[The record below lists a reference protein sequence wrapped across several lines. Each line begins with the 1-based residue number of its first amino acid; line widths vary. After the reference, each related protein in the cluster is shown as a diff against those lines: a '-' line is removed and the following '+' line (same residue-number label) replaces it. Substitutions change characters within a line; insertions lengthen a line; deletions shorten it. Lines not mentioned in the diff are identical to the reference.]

1 MARSDSPHEEE
12 ATMAEINDPV
22 ARQVQSVVLAPGA
35 GRDISLGPAGTV
47 TLKAVAA
54 DTGGALSAYE
64 CVVPPATAGP
74 PTHLH
79 RDWDEAFYVLEGEM
93 TFLIDG
99 RTHRASAGSFVFIPR
114 GILHTFWNAS
124 DAPATQLTV
133 FTPAGIEAYF
143 EEVTRV
149 LADGGDE
156 AIDAAAALMAKHD
169 MIVPP
174 ATGPAYGALTPADR
188 PER

>member
-1 MARSDSPHEEE
+1 MATDQQTVP
-12 ATMAEINDPV
+12 AA
-22 ARQVQSVVLAPGA
+22 VVLGPGE
-35 GRDISLGPAGTV
+35 GRRVPLGDAADV

-93 TFLIDG
+93 GFLVGG
-99 RTHRASAGSFVFIPR
+99 REHAAPAGSFVFVPHGIP
-114 GILHTFWNAS
+114 HTFWNAS
-124 DAPATQLTV
+124 AAPARQLTV

-143 EEVTRV
+143 DEVSRAMAAGGEDALEAASALMERHGMVV
-149 LADGGDE
+149 LAD
-156 AIDAAAALMAKHD
+156 A
-169 MIVPP
+169 
-174 ATGPAYGALTPADR
+174 GPAYGALS
-188 PER
+188 

>member
-1 MARSDSPHEEE
+1 MEASDE
-12 ATMAEINDPV
+12 PV
-22 ARQVQSVVLAPGA
+22 AGQGQSVVLAPGA
-35 GRDISLGPAGTV
+35 GRASSLGDAGTV

-54 DTGGALSAYE
+54 DSGGTLSAYE
-64 CVVPPATAGP
+64 FVTPPATAGP
-74 PTHLH
+74 PQHLH
-79 RDWDEAFYVLEGEM
+79 RAWDETFYVLEGEM

-99 RTHRASAGSFVFIPR
+99 REHAAPAGSFVFVPR
-114 GILHTFWNAS
+114 GILHTFWNAG
-124 DAPATQLTV
+124 DAPAKQLTV

-174 ATGPAYGALTPADR
+174 GTGPAYGALTSADR
-188 PER
+188 LEE

>member
-1 MARSDSPHEEE
+1 MTH
-12 ATMAEINDPV
+12 AEPTVHHPEQPV
-22 ARQVQSVVLAPGA
+22 LLAPG
-35 GRDISLGPAGTV
+35 DGPAIPLGDAGDV
-47 TLKAVAA
+47 TLKLV
-54 DTGGALSAYE
+54 GAETEGRLTIYE
-64 CVVPPATAGP
+64 FVTPPATAGP
-74 PTHLH
+74 PLHLH
-79 RDWDEAFYVLEGEM
+79 RTWDEAFYVLEGEM

-99 RTHRASAGSFVFIPR
+99 QTHSAPAGSFVFVPR

-124 DAPATQLTV
+124 DAPATQLVV

-156 AIDAAAALMAKHD
+156 ALDAAAALMAKHD

-174 ATGPAYGALTPADR
+174 ATRPAYGALTPANGQ
-188 PER
+188 EE